1 MESEF
6 NPFASPSNEPV
17 TEIPVAAEVLGWDS
31 NAYPMPVLPLI
42 FRPSAMS
49 LIIMIPLGIFM
60 ASVTCLFF
68 FHPEAQS
75 ENPVGIAVVSLAC
88 ACLTAIPAFGCLMV
102 LRCKIVVKES
112 CIEKIDFPKQVFLFT
127 QVQSWHHH
135 QITKTVYISL
145 LGSDDYLPISN
156 WAMSK
161 EHNEVLG
168 TVMRGK
174 VGPPSG

>member
-1 MESEF
+1 MV
-6 NPFASPSNEPV
+6 A
-17 TEIPVAAEVLGWDS
+17 IPVAMEAD
-31 NAYPMPVLPLI
+31 AHYRMPTLPI
-42 FRPSAMS
+42 TFRPSALS
-49 LIIMIPLGIFM
+49 LLIKVPLGACM
-60 ASVTCLFF
+60 ASVTTIFF
-68 FHPEAQS
+68 FHFLTGQF
-75 ENPVGIAVVSLAC
+75 ENPAGVAFIFLVC

-102 LRCKIVVKES
+102 LRCKIVVNES
-112 CIEKIDFPKQVFLFT
+112 SIEKIDFPKQVFLFT

-135 QITKTVYISL
+135 PITKTVYISL
-145 LGSDDYLPISN
+145 LGSDNYLPISN

>member
-1 MESEF
+1 MDQEF
-6 NPFASPSNEPV
+6 NPYATPSPEPMV
-17 TEIPVAAEVLGWDS
+17 AIPVAVEAD
-31 NAYPMPVLPLI
+31 AHYRMPTLPI
-42 FRPSAMS
+42 TFRPSALS
-49 LIIMIPLGIFM
+49 LFIMIPLGACM
-60 ASVTCLFF
+60 ASVTTIFF
-68 FHPEAQS
+68 FHFLTGRFG
-75 ENPVGIAVVSLAC
+75 NPTGVAFIFLVC

-135 QITKTVYISL
+135 PITRTVQVSL
-145 LGSDDYLPISN
+145 LDSNEYLPISN

-161 EHNEVLG
+161 ENNEILG
-168 TVMRGK
+168 AVMRGK